1 MSELRVEIP
10 ESIREYLSYNEET
23 GDLTWIKG
31 KRGTKKGSKAGC
43 KHREYMVVKFEQK
56 CFMYHNVCWYLKTGE
71 QPCEFTNMI
80 TVDHINRNGHD
91 NRWENLRKCTKMEQN
106 INRGKFTNTNNPYPG
121 VRRMENRKV
130 IKEWEVTIG
139 VNGDN
144 KYLGSFHTYEEAMAV
159 RKEAEKK
166 YWKIEE

>member
-80 TVDHINRNGHD
+80 TVDHINRNRITSY
-91 NRWENLRKCTKMEQN
+91 NVCYTKLLRILLLLFCFPFFLLLG
-106 INRGKFTNTNNPYPG
+106 R
-121 VRRMENRKV
+121 
-130 IKEWEVTIG
+130 
-139 VNGDN
+139 D
-144 KYLGSFHTYEEAMAV
+144 YLY
-159 RKEAEKK
+159 
-166 YWKIEE
+166 